1 MQPVKLKTV
10 LEHILPPA
18 AITNALLSKRGY
30 LHPGRAHRDML
41 GAFTFTNCR
50 LCGVV
55 TSTLCP
61 NQIEVREF
69 APPAGDLA
77 LIVTLGQSDASTDS
91 MFDSLLTFWLCSL
104 GCMKVAFFDWHVEWL
119 PLNQTLQVGLQAP

>member
-1 MQPVKLKTV
+1 M
-10 LEHILPPA
+10 
-18 AITNALLSKRGY
+18 NALLSKRGY
-30 LHPGRAHRDML
+30 LHPGQAHRDML

-77 LIVTLGQSDASTDS
+77 LIVTRGQSDAYTDN
-91 MFDSLLTFWLCSL
+91 MFDSLLTFCLCSL
-104 GCMKVAFFDWHVEWL
+104 GCMKVTFFDW
-119 PLNQTLQVGLQAP
+119 QVLEANGCLSTRRCRLDCKLLESPNSVQGCGLV